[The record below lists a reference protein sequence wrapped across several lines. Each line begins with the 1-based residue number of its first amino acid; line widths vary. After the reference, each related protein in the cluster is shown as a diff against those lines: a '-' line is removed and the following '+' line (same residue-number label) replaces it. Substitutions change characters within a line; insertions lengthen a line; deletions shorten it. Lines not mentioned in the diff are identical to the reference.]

1 MPIPFADNAARVHQH
16 LEQDWSIPI
25 IERDIPDPLT
35 GDLNGA
41 EIDIDYAV
49 TPEQRLFLLGHLFGH
64 TVQWNVNE
72 SAFNLGRQY
81 KPPVDEKLIP
91 EVLAYEGEAAR
102 YGLQMLH
109 QIGITDPE
117 VDQWFSNYTA
127 ADQAYLLLRVIFVVA
142 PIVAGIDKFA
152 DVLTD
157 WDQYLAPWIN
167 DILPGTA
174 QQAMHVIWV
183 VEIAAG
189 LLVLVIPRYG
199 ALVVAAWLGGIVFNL
214 LTYSGNYDIA
224 QRDFGLMI
232 GALALWRLSA
242 ERQHT

>member
-1 MPIPFADNAARVHQH
+1 LLFNSGGFGNSGNFANPKYNLFMPIPFADYAVRVHQH
-16 LEQDWSIPI
+16 LEQGWGIPI

-49 TPEQRLFLLGHLFGH
+49 TAEQRLFLLGHLFGH

-72 SAFNLGRQY
+72 SSFNLGRQY

-127 ADQAYLLLRVIFVVA
+127 ADQAYLLHFYRTGDKGDFKNFWRDNAPLIEPKPIPHFKPTKRVFRMDGVV
-142 PIVAGIDKFA
+142 I
-152 DVLTD
+152 
-157 WDQYLAPWIN
+157 
-167 DILPGTA
+167 
-174 QQAMHVIWV
+174 
-183 VEIAAG
+183 
-189 LLVLVIPRYG
+189 
-199 ALVVAAWLGGIVFNL
+199 
-214 LTYSGNYDIA
+214 
-224 QRDFGLMI
+224 
-232 GALALWRLSA
+232 
-242 ERQHT
+242 